1 MSKCIKDINELIGE
15 VGGKGKIFNKNILN
29 ETIPGADVI
38 YFDPPYFP
46 AGPQE
51 AINYFK
57 HYVHANSVLMQKKF
71 EEKDP
76 TKEDII
82 NFLPK
87 LAGKT
92 NLLIVSTSSP
102 SAINWGRE
110 LSKLKKNVKMIGISK
125 TSTGSQPQGERANPV
140 TARNVREHL
149 FCASDSEIKTFE
161 RLEKLLFKLE
171 SYDASKINDA
181 QLGDDIRLVAAKFSS
196 ILQDKKT
203 EFKNKEKC
211 LDFGERVMR
220 EVLKRGKI
228 TFHPEY
234 RIVKG
239 KAQLIGKYKE

>member
-1 MSKCIKDINELIGE
+1 
-15 VGGKGKIFNKNILN
+15 
-29 ETIPGADVI
+29 
-38 YFDPPYFP
+38 
-46 AGPQE
+46 QE

-71 EEKDP
+71 EQEDP

-87 LAGKT
+87 LVSKT
-92 NLLIVSTSSP
+92 NLLIVSTASP
-102 SAINWGRE
+102 SAINWEKE

-125 TSTGSQPQGERANPV
+125 SSTGSQPQGERANPV
-140 TARNVREHL
+140 AARNVKEHL

-171 SYDASKINDA
+171 GYDPGKINDK
-181 QLGDDIRLVAAKFSS
+181 QLNDDLRIVAAKWSS
-196 ILQDKKT
+196 ILQGKKT
-203 EFKNKEKC
+203 EFKDKEEC
-211 LDFGERVMR
+211 INFAEEVMQ

-234 RIVKG
+234 RIVEG
-239 KAQLIGKYKE
+239 KAKAVAK

>member
-1 MSKCIKDINELIGE
+1 MIEE
-15 VGGKGKIFNKNILN
+15 VGGKGKIFNRNILN
-29 ETIPGADVI
+29 ETIPKADVI

-76 TKEDII
+76 TKENII

-87 LAGKT
+87 LASKT

-102 SAINWGRE
+102 SAIDWEKE
-110 LSKLKKNVKMIGISK
+110 LSKLKKNVKKIGISK
-125 TSTGSQPQGERANPV
+125 SSTGSQPQGNRANPIA
-140 TARNVREHL
+140 ARNVKEHL

-171 SYDASKINDA
+171 GYDPSKINDK
-181 QLGDDIRLVAAKFSS
+181 QLNDDLRLCAARYSNF
-196 ILQDKKT
+196 LTGKKT
-203 EFKNKEKC
+203 EFKDKEH
-211 LDFGERVMR
+211 LLRFAEAVMK

-234 RIVKG
+234 KIIDG
-239 KAQLIGKYKE
+239 KVRLIENKRKENG